1 MKNGRND
8 LKMSNVNEQFDQ
20 YKLILKKLDDMTKM
34 SNVPLNSEIDAIISM
49 TYPVLSK
56 LIAEQCGEYAFLMSQ
71 YGAYLQIQQNDAK
84 AKEKWA
90 RGKILEHVCPLLDNY
105 GDGFVKYDIKR
116 QLAINENEN
125 LRLLDAIEKKA
136 NTIVTKLDFIS
147 GKINSMGQT
156 LIELQQTKR
165 RHR

>member
-1 MKNGRND
+1 M
-8 LKMSNVNEQFDQ
+8 
-20 YKLILKKLDDMTKM
+20 
-34 SNVPLNSEIDAIISM
+34 
-49 TYPVLSK
+49 
-56 LIAEQCGEYAFLMSQ
+56 
-71 YGAYLQIQQNDAK
+71 
-84 AKEKWA
+84 
-90 RGKILEHVCPLLDNY
+90 CPLLDNY